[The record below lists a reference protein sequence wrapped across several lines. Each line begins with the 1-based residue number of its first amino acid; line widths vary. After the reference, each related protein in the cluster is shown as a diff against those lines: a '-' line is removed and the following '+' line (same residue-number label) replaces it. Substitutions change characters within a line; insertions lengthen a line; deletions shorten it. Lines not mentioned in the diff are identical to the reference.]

1 MLRANWQSRVLILY
15 CLVLGC
21 AFAFAADRFAVAP
34 HGSEFLGLDLMAVT
48 LPWSLAVTPAL
59 AVLTPSAPWFN
70 VLVLL
75 ACGIVNVVVI
85 GRLTARRTAPGGEDL
100 GRGGAGG
107 RTTRTRTPPVK

>member
-21 AFAFAADRFAVAP
+21 AFAFAP
-34 HGSEFLGLDLMAVT
+34 QGSEFLGLYLMAVT

-75 ACGIVNVVVI
+75 ACGIVNVVLI
-85 GRLTARRTAPGGEDL
+85 GRVTARRTARGGEER

-107 RTTRTRTPPVK
+107 PTSGCS